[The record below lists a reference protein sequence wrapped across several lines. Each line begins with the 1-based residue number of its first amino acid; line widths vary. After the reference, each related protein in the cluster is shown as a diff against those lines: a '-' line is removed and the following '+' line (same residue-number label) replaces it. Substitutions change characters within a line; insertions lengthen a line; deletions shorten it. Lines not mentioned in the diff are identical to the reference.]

1 MPLSLLIIG
10 MANGQEL
17 DAASLNA
24 ILPEGFTPVCEE
36 GQEPNPFGTYI
47 PFIVDY
53 ISQFVYFYTEFVY
66 IFCLLFPGTRS
77 KRQIGGDG
85 PPPCWHINDDN
96 LDNAGCAAAYDGN
109 CENSKPYVERGHLS
123 YIQ

>member
-1 MPLSLLIIG
+1 MPLSLLTIIG

-36 GQEPNPFGTYI
+36 GQEPNPFGT
-47 PFIVDY
+47 
-53 ISQFVYFYTEFVY
+53 
-66 IFCLLFPGTRS
+66 RS

-85 PPPCWHINDDN
+85 PPPCWHVNDDN

-109 CENSKPYVERGHLS
+109 CENTKPYVERGHVSSLNS
-123 YIQ
+123 NQQHSRLPQ